1 MVPVVAGA
9 ASNATN
15 IDEKDTSI
23 PSLSDTPKVTNTTDA
38 NNQGAFSQDFKMARH
53 FFPSIHQM
61 FVKPSS
67 ETKQINLYFKNNV

>member
-53 FFPSIHQM
+53 FFPSNHQM
-61 FVKPSS
+61 LNHHL
-67 ETKQINLYFKNNV
+67 KQNKSICTLKNNV

>member
-53 FFPSIHQM
+53 FFR
-61 FVKPSS
+61 
-67 ETKQINLYFKNNV
+67 QITRR

>member
-38 NNQGAFSQDFKMARH
+38 NNQGAFSQD
-53 FFPSIHQM
+53 
-61 FVKPSS
+61 VKSS
-67 ETKQINLYFKNNV
+67 FETK

>member
-53 FFPSIHQM
+53 FFS
-61 FVKPSS
+61 VKSPDLRSSS
-67 ETKQINLYFKNNV
+67 ETK